1 MSQFHANQCQRLFDL
16 VTRWQS
22 SRRRQFL
29 ELDALKPESPAWRR
43 SSARHEG
50 HHGVKVRL
58 SREAVPPRPKDV
70 TRGSG
75 GVCRSIPKHRPRV
88 MGKMPRTPPCNF

>member
-50 HHGVKVRL
+50 HHGVKVHP
-58 SREAVPPRPKDV
+58 EAQTP
-70 TRGSG
+70 G
-75 GVCRSIPKHRPRV
+75 H
-88 MGKMPRTPPCNF
+88 GKNAPNPAL